1 MSKQSFED
9 IDMVPL
15 LVFYANGKKKVDIIG
30 FTRFASEIS
39 KLKNVDS
46 MEFGSDVYQIET
58 VDLLKQL
65 MSEKAGV
72 VCNFY
77 RTNIS
82 QCLEFNEQFA
92 KLCAKYKGETNIA
105 FCQIDCDK
113 HDELAD
119 FPNKTVPEILM
130 LIKGEEFASLTMAS
144 YNIQTVKEKFK
155 VLKFQILPE
164 E

>member
-58 VDLLKQL
+58 VDLLK
-65 MSEKAGV
+65 
-72 VCNFY
+72 
-77 RTNIS
+77 
-82 QCLEFNEQFA
+82 
-92 KLCAKYKGETNIA
+92 
-105 FCQIDCDK
+105 
-113 HDELAD
+113 
-119 FPNKTVPEILM
+119 
-130 LIKGEEFASLTMAS
+130 
-144 YNIQTVKEKFK
+144 
-155 VLKFQILPE
+155 
-164 E
+164 